1 MGELR
6 DRMIADMR
14 VRNCAARTVEAYL
27 TAVTGLARHYMKRPD
42 VLSDEEIQRYLL
54 HVRDER
60 RLSASTCSQIQCGLR
75 FFYGVTLRREQ
86 VPLTVP
92 LARTPQRLP
101 EILSRGEVSRIIGAT
116 RTLREQLLLATTYGG
131 GLRVSEV
138 VQLRFSDFDRE
149 RGLIRIEQGKG
160 QKDRYTL
167 FPGRVR
173 ELLERYRVVY
183 GHKSLWLFA
192 RRHDFRR
199 PTDITTAQKLYYAAK
214 AKAGVQKQGGIHAL
228 RHALATHALES
239 GMDLA
244 TLQRLLGH
252 KEVSTTM
259 RYLHVSRQ
267 RLSMQV
273 SPLDQLELTP
283 EA

>member
-14 VRNCAARTVEAYL
+14 VRNLAPRTIESYL
-27 TAVTGLARHYMKRPD
+27 AAVTGLARHYMKRPD
-42 VLSDEEIQRYLL
+42 GLSDEEIRRYLL

-60 RLSASTCSQIQCGLR
+60 RLSPSTCNQIQCALR
-75 FFYGVTLRREQ
+75 FFYAVTVRREQ
-86 VPLTVP
+86 VALTVP

-101 EILSRGEVSRIIGAT
+101 EILSRAEVGRIIGAT

-149 RGLIRIEQGKG
+149 RSLIRIEQGKG
-160 QKDRYTL
+160 RKDRYTL
-167 FPGRVR
+167 FPRRVR

-199 PTDITTAQKLYYAAK
+199 PTDVTTAQKIYYAAK

-228 RHALATHALES
+228 RHAFATHLLES
-239 GMDLA
+239 GMDLP
-244 TLQRLLGH
+244 TLQRLMGH
-252 KEVSTTM
+252 RGVSTTM

-267 RLSMQV
+267 RLSAQI
-273 SPLDQLELTP
+273 SPLDQLELTA